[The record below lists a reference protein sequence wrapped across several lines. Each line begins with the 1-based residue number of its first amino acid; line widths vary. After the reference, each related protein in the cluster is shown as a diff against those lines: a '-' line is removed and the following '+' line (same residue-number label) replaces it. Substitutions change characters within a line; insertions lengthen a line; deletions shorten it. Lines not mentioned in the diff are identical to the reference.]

1 MSFRRNWGSRRK
13 PGGAGRGHR
22 HEGPRGA
29 MTVLAPA
36 WRPTVSAPLPLPL
49 LLLLL
54 LSPSLLGTPSCSFPH
69 NPISSNFK
77 DKFNKL
83 SEYLLQDYPVTLAAN
98 LQDEQLCGKLWHLVL
113 AQRWMEQLKT
123 VAGLKMQELLEAANT
138 EIHFVTLCAFQDT
151 VAQLEAMK
159 HWITRRNFSQCLELR
174 CQPEPS
180 TALPPASPGAQEA
193 TELPAPASQ
202 SPLLLLLL
210 LLPPTLLLPA
220 AVWYLL
226 RWRLGQR
233 RPFPTGPRTCC
244 RSSAEPPDAWSWPT
258 HLSSCSQRRT
268 QPGRGVTCQ
277 RTRRAQR
284 KLAAGCRPPRRC
296 CHSGPLPRTEATPGR
311 SPGPLT
317 PRCTKPLSSETCI

>member
-1 MSFRRNWGSRRK
+1 MKREVQRGGEGGRDETPAGGEHRQRADA
-13 PGGAGRGHR
+13 GAGNGWEA
-22 HEGPRGA
+22 EGS
-29 MTVLAPA
+29 APLTA
-36 WRPTVSAPLPLPL
+36 RLPQSAPLPLPL

-138 EIHFVTLCAFQDT
+138 EIHFVTLCAFQPLPSCLRFVQTNISHLLQDT

-233 RPFPTGPRTCC
+233 YRT
-244 RSSAEPPDAWSWPT
+244 
-258 HLSSCSQRRT
+258 
-268 QPGRGVTCQ
+268 
-277 RTRRAQR
+277 
-284 KLAAGCRPPRRC
+284 
-296 CHSGPLPRTEATPGR
+296 PLPLEPGA
-311 SPGPLT
+311 PL
-317 PRCTKPLSSETCI
+317 PHRP